1 MDELKFKVST
11 GLKSILGQDLITSD
25 NIAILELV
33 KNSYDAH
40 ATKVLITFEKDSII
54 IADNGKGMSL
64 NDLQNKWLFVGYSA
78 KSDGTEDASYRSKF
92 KRNFAGAKGIGRI
105 SCDRLGSEV
114 WLTTKSEDSNTV
126 EVIHVD
132 WNKFEKSL
140 KNEFDKISVDHESR
154 EERFTFPGESLI
166 GTEIRITGFRPETPE
181 WTRERITDLKKS
193 LEKMINPFSGT
204 EDFCIEIKAEAFE
217 KEDHKILA
225 KIENSRD
232 EFTEERIAKLKNS
245 IVNGVIQNTISDVLT
260 IKTTLIES
268 SLVNGIITTK
278 LLDRGEAMY
287 EIQEVNQ
294 FDKLEN
300 VTINLYFLNQSAKR
314 TFTLRMGIPPVQYGS
329 VMLFRNGFRIWPYG
343 EEGDDSWKL
352 DRRAQQ
358 GIRRFLG
365 TRSLFGRVNVETS
378 NVSAFKE
385 VSSRD
390 GGLIMTE
397 AAKQLMDFFSLIH
410 RRLERYVVGV
420 LWGEGFIRNEYFK
433 SQDFALKA
441 REMLKNTENYSDTS
455 ENLYSNI
462 GSKVDFL
469 QLIKS
474 LVNDKNVV
482 VKQYN
487 TKLADV
493 VSDVTYADVLQT
505 DFVESLK
512 DIAIKTSD
520 ESLEEQIIIF
530 ERRLEQ
536 IRKEKEEAE
545 RKAEEERLAKIKAE
559 RKAEK
564 ERKAKEKAE
573 QEAQLEREAKEKAE
587 KELEIKKQQ
596 NLYLQSHR
604 DTSKEVDDIMHTV
617 LISSTELDS
626 LVEILKI
633 LASEDIVDKT
643 ELLNTIKDIE
653 FNVERIHML
662 SSLITKA
669 DVSILRDSIDL
680 NIYEYTKEFL
690 GILGNSIKISFI
702 NNLNTEV
709 LKKIQILE
717 WTIVLQ
723 NLVSNSKKA
732 EADAIRLTFTADGRK
747 LLLDF
752 SDNGKGVDLEKFT
765 PDSIF
770 EIGITD
776 RQGGSGIGLNT
787 VQSAMRDKL
796 NGSVEFLG
804 NGLNNMKGAT
814 FRLTFE

>member
-78 KSDGTEDASYRSKF
+78 KSDGTEDSSYRSKF

-140 KNEFDKISVDHESR
+140 KKEFDKIPIEHESR
-154 EERFTFPGESLI
+154 TEDYNFPGGSTI
-166 GTEIRITGFRPETPE
+166 GTELRITGFRSETPE
-181 WTRERITDLKKS
+181 WTRDRITDLKKS
-193 LEKMINPFSGT
+193 LEKMINPFSGS
-204 EDFCIEIKAEAFE
+204 EDFSIEIRAIAFEEEDLKKKAQIEAF
-217 KEDHKILA
+217 
-225 KIENSRD
+225 D
-232 EFTEERIAKLKNS
+232 ESITEEKIAQIRNS
-245 IVNGVIQNTISDVLT
+245 IVNGVIQNTIADVLT

-268 SLVNGIITTK
+268 RLINGVITTK
-278 LLDRGEAMY
+278 LHDRGEFMY
-287 EIQEVNQ
+287 EIQEINT
-294 FDKLEN
+294 FDKLED
-300 VTINLYFLNQSAKR
+300 VTINLYFLNQSAKK
-314 TFTLRMGIPPVQYGS
+314 TFSQRMGVQPVNYGN
-329 VMLFRNGFRIWPYG
+329 VMLFRNGFRVWPYG
-343 EEGDDSWKL
+343 EPGDDSWKL
-352 DRRAQQ
+352 DQRAQQ
-358 GIRRFLG
+358 GYNRFIG
-365 TRSLFGRVNVETS
+365 TRDLFGRVDVETTD
-378 NVSAFKE
+378 VRAFKE

-390 GGLIMTE
+390 GGLIMTD
-397 AAKQLMDFFSLIH
+397 AARQLMDYFSTIH
-410 RRLERYVVGV
+410 RRLERYVAGV
-420 LWGEGFIRNEYFK
+420 LWGEGFLRNEYFK
-433 SQDFALKA
+433 SQDLALEA
-441 REMLKNTENYSDTS
+441 REMLKNKDKYSDS
-455 ENLYSNI
+455 SDNLYQNI

-474 LVNDKNVV
+474 LVNDKNVI
-482 VKQYN
+482 VKYYN
-487 TKLADV
+487 SNLADV
-493 VSDVTYADVLQT
+493 LSDMTYADVLQA

-512 DIAIKTSD
+512 EVAEKTSD
-520 ESLEEQIIIF
+520 QSLASHITFF
-530 ERRLEQ
+530 EKQLAEM
-536 IRKEKEEAE
+536 RKQKKAAEKMAEAE
-545 RKAEEERLAKIKAE
+545 RKAKIKAE
-559 RKAEK
+559 R
-564 ERKAKEKAE
+564 
-573 QEAQLEREAKEKAE
+573 EARAAREAKEKAE
-587 KELEIKKQQ
+587 KELEVKKQQ
-596 NLYLQSHR
+596 NLYLESHR

-626 LVEILKI
+626 LVKILKI

-732 EADAIRLTFTADGRK
+732 EADAIQLTFAADGRK
-747 LLLDF
+747 LLIDF
-752 SDNGKGVDLEKFT
+752 SDNGKGVNLEKFT
-765 PDSIF
+765 PESIF

-787 VQSAMRDKL
+787 VQSAMHDKL

>member
-40 ATKVLITFEKDSII
+40 ATRVIITFEKDSII

-126 EVIHVD
+126 EIIHVD

-140 KNEFDKISVDHESR
+140 KKEFDKIPIEHESR
-154 EERFTFPGESLI
+154 TEDYIFPGGSNI
-166 GTEIRITGFRPETPE
+166 GTELKITGFRPETPE

-193 LEKMINPFSGT
+193 LEKMINPFSGS
-204 EDFCIEIKAEAFE
+204 EDFSIEIKAKAFEEEDLKKKAQIEAF
-217 KEDHKILA
+217 
-225 KIENSRD
+225 D
-232 EFTEERIAKLKNS
+232 ESVTEEKVAQIRNS
-245 IVNGVIQNTISDVLT
+245 IVNGVIQNTIADVLT

-268 SLVNGIITTK
+268 RLINGVITTQ
-278 LLDRGEAMY
+278 LHDRGESMY
-287 EIQEVNQ
+287 EIQEINT
-294 FDKLEN
+294 FDKLED
-300 VTINLYFLNQSAKR
+300 VTINLYFLNHSAKK
-314 TFTLRMGIPPVQYGS
+314 TFSQRMGVQPVNYGN
-329 VMLFRNGFRIWPYG
+329 VMLFRNGFRVWPYG
-343 EEGDDSWKL
+343 EPGDDSWKL
-352 DRRAQQ
+352 DQRAQQ
-358 GIRRFLG
+358 GYNRFIG
-365 TRSLFGRVNVETS
+365 TRDLFGRVDVETTD
-378 NVSAFKE
+378 VRAFKE

-390 GGLIMTE
+390 GGLIMTD
-397 AAKQLMDFFSLIH
+397 AARQLMEYFSMIH
-410 RRLERYVVGV
+410 RRLERYVAGV
-420 LWGEGFIRNEYFK
+420 LWGEGFLRNEYFK
-433 SQDFALKA
+433 SQDLALEA
-441 REMLKNTENYSDTS
+441 REMLKNKDKYSDS
-455 ENLYSNI
+455 SDNLYQNI

-474 LVNDKNVV
+474 LVNDKNII
-482 VKQYN
+482 VKYYN
-487 TKLADV
+487 SNLADV
-493 VSDVTYADVLQT
+493 LSDMTYADVLQT

-512 DIAIKTSD
+512 EVAEKTSD
-520 ESLEEQIIIF
+520 QSLASHITFF
-530 ERRLEQ
+530 EKQLAHM
-536 IRKEKEEAE
+536 RKQKKAAEKMAEAE
-545 RKAEEERLAKIKAE
+545 RKAKVKAE
-559 RKAEK
+559 R
-564 ERKAKEKAE
+564 
-573 QEAQLEREAKEKAE
+573 EARIAREAKEKVE
-587 KELEIKKQQ
+587 KELEVKKQQ
-596 NLYLQSHR
+596 NLYLESHR

-626 LVEILKI
+626 LVKILKI

-690 GILGNSIKISFI
+690 GILGNSINISFI
-702 NNLNTEV
+702 NNLKTEV
-709 LKKIQILE
+709 FKKVQILE

-732 EADAIRLTFTADGRK
+732 GADEIKLTFMADGRK

-752 SDNGKGVDLEKFT
+752 SDNGIGVNLEKFT
-765 PDSIF
+765 PESIF
-770 EIGITD
+770 KLGITD

-796 NGSVEFLG
+796 NGSIEFLG
-804 NGLNNMKGAT
+804 NGLNNMEGAT

>member
-40 ATKVLITFEKDSII
+40 ATRVIITFEKDSII

-126 EVIHVD
+126 EIIHVD

-140 KNEFDKISVDHESR
+140 KKEFDKIPIEHESR
-154 EERFTFPGESLI
+154 TEDYIFPGGSTI
-166 GTEIRITGFRPETPE
+166 GTELKITGFRPETPE

-193 LEKMINPFSGT
+193 LEKMINPFSGS
-204 EDFCIEIKAEAFE
+204 EDFSIEIKARAFEEEDLKKQAQIEAF
-217 KEDHKILA
+217 
-225 KIENSRD
+225 D
-232 EFTEERIAKLKNS
+232 ESITEEKIAQIRNS
-245 IVNGVIQNTISDVLT
+245 IVNGVIQNTIADVLN

-268 SLVNGIITTK
+268 RLINGVITTK
-278 LLDRGEAMY
+278 LHDRGEFMY
-287 EIQEVNQ
+287 EIQEINT
-294 FDKLEN
+294 FDKLED
-300 VTINLYFLNQSAKR
+300 VTINLYFLNQSAKK
-314 TFTLRMGIPPVQYGS
+314 TFSHRMGVPPVKYGN
-329 VMLFRNGFRIWPYG
+329 VMLFRNGFRVWPYG
-343 EEGDDSWKL
+343 EPGDDSWKL
-352 DRRAQQ
+352 DQRAQQ
-358 GIRRFLG
+358 GYNRFLG
-365 TRSLFGRVNVETS
+365 TRDLFGRVDVETTD
-378 NVSAFKE
+378 VSAFKE

-390 GGLIMTE
+390 GGLIMTD
-397 AAKQLMDFFSLIH
+397 AAKQLMEYFSTIH
-410 RRLERYVVGV
+410 RRLERYVAGV
-420 LWGEGFIRNEYFK
+420 LWGEGFLRNEYFK
-433 SQDFALKA
+433 SQDLALKA
-441 REMLKNTENYSDTS
+441 REMLQNIDKHSDS
-455 ENLYSNI
+455 SDSLYQNI

-469 QLIKS
+469 QLIKN
-474 LVNDKNVV
+474 LVNDKNIV
-482 VKQYN
+482 VKYYN
-487 TKLADV
+487 SNLADV
-493 VSDVTYADVLQT
+493 LSDMTYADVLQT

-512 DIAIKTSD
+512 EVAEKTSD
-520 ESLEEQIIIF
+520 QSLAANITFF
-530 ERRLEQ
+530 EKQLADM
-536 IRKEKEEAE
+536 RKQKKAAEKIAEAE
-545 RKAEEERLAKIKAE
+545 RKAKIKAE
-559 RKAEK
+559 R
-564 ERKAKEKAE
+564 
-573 QEAQLEREAKEKAE
+573 EARIAREAKEKVE
-587 KELEIKKQQ
+587 KELEVKKQQ
-596 NLYLQSHR
+596 NLYLESHR

-626 LVEILKI
+626 LVKILKI

-669 DVSILRDSIDL
+669 DVSILRDSIEL

-690 GILGNSIKISFI
+690 GILGNSINISFI
-702 NNLNTEV
+702 NNLKTEV
-709 LKKIQILE
+709 FKKVQILE

-732 EADAIRLTFTADGRK
+732 EADAIQLTFTADGRK

>member
-40 ATKVLITFEKDSII
+40 ATRVIITFEKDSII

-126 EVIHVD
+126 EIIHVD

-140 KNEFDKISVDHESR
+140 KKEFDKIPIEHESR
-154 EERFTFPGESLI
+154 TEDYIFPGGSNI
-166 GTEIRITGFRPETPE
+166 GTELKITGFRPETPE

-193 LEKMINPFSGT
+193 LEKMINPFSGS
-204 EDFCIEIKAEAFE
+204 EDFSIEIKAKAFEEEDLKKKAQIEAFDESVAEE
-217 KEDHKILA
+217 KVAQI
-225 KIENSRD
+225 R
-232 EFTEERIAKLKNS
+232 NS
-245 IVNGVIQNTISDVLT
+245 IVNGVIQNTIADVLT

-268 SLVNGIITTK
+268 RLINGVITTQ
-278 LLDRGEAMY
+278 LHDRGESMY
-287 EIQEVNQ
+287 EIQEINT
-294 FDKLEN
+294 FDKLED
-300 VTINLYFLNQSAKR
+300 VTINLYFLNHSAKK
-314 TFTLRMGIPPVQYGS
+314 TFSQRMGVQPVNYGN
-329 VMLFRNGFRIWPYG
+329 VMLFRNGFRVWPYG
-343 EEGDDSWKL
+343 EPGDDSWKL
-352 DRRAQQ
+352 DQRAQQ
-358 GIRRFLG
+358 GYNRFIG
-365 TRSLFGRVNVETS
+365 TRDLFGRVDVETTD
-378 NVSAFKE
+378 VRAFKE

-390 GGLIMTE
+390 GGLIMTD
-397 AAKQLMDFFSLIH
+397 AARQLMEYFSMIH
-410 RRLERYVVGV
+410 RRLERYVAGV
-420 LWGEGFIRNEYFK
+420 LWGEGFLRNEYFK
-433 SQDFALKA
+433 SQDLALEA
-441 REMLKNTENYSDTS
+441 RDMLKNKDKYSDS
-455 ENLYSNI
+455 SDNLYQNI

-474 LVNDKNVV
+474 LVNDKNII
-482 VKQYN
+482 VKYYN
-487 TKLADV
+487 SNLADV
-493 VSDVTYADVLQT
+493 LSDMTYADVLQA

-512 DIAIKTSD
+512 EVAEKTSD
-520 ESLEEQIIIF
+520 QSLASHITFF
-530 ERRLEQ
+530 EKQLAHM
-536 IRKEKEEAE
+536 RKQKKAAEKMAEAE
-545 RKAEEERLAKIKAE
+545 RKAKVKAE
-559 RKAEK
+559 R
-564 ERKAKEKAE
+564 
-573 QEAQLEREAKEKAE
+573 EARIAREAKEKVE
-587 KELEIKKQQ
+587 KELEVKKQQ
-596 NLYLQSHR
+596 NLYLESHR

-626 LVEILKI
+626 LVKILKI

-669 DVSILRDSIDL
+669 DVSILRDSIEL

-690 GILGNSIKISFI
+690 GILGNSINISFI
-702 NNLNTEV
+702 NNLKTEV
-709 LKKIQILE
+709 LKKVQILE

-732 EADAIRLTFTADGRK
+732 GADEIKLTFMADGRK

-752 SDNGKGVDLEKFT
+752 SDNGIGVNLEKFT
-765 PDSIF
+765 PESIF
-770 EIGITD
+770 KLGITD

-796 NGSVEFLG
+796 NGSIEFLG
-804 NGLNNMKGAT
+804 NGLNNMEGAT

>member
-314 TFTLRMGIPPVQYGS
+314 TFTLRMGVPPVQYGS

-441 REMLKNTENYSDTS
+441 REMLKNTENYSDSS

-493 VSDVTYADVLQT
+493 VADVTYADVLQT

-596 NLYLQSHR
+596 NLYLESHR

-732 EADAIRLTFTADGRK
+732 EADAIQLTFTADGRK

>member
-40 ATKVLITFEKDSII
+40 ATKVIITFEKDSII

-126 EVIHVD
+126 EIIHVD

-140 KNEFDKISVDHESR
+140 KKEFDKIPIEHESR
-154 EERFTFPGESLI
+154 TEDYIFPGGSNI
-166 GTEIRITGFRPETPE
+166 GTELKITGFRPETPE

-193 LEKMINPFSGT
+193 LEKMINPFSGS
-204 EDFCIEIKAEAFE
+204 EDFSIEIKAKAFEEEDLKKKAQIEAFDESVAEE
-217 KEDHKILA
+217 KVAQI
-225 KIENSRD
+225 R
-232 EFTEERIAKLKNS
+232 NS
-245 IVNGVIQNTISDVLT
+245 IVNGVIQNTIADVLT

-268 SLVNGIITTK
+268 RLINGVITTQ
-278 LLDRGEAMY
+278 LHDRGESMY
-287 EIQEVNQ
+287 EIQEINT
-294 FDKLEN
+294 FDKLED
-300 VTINLYFLNQSAKR
+300 VTINLYFLNHSAKK
-314 TFTLRMGIPPVQYGS
+314 TFSQRMGVQPVNYGN
-329 VMLFRNGFRIWPYG
+329 VMLFRNGFRVWPYG
-343 EEGDDSWKL
+343 EPGDDSWKL
-352 DRRAQQ
+352 DQRAQQ
-358 GIRRFLG
+358 GYNRFIG
-365 TRSLFGRVNVETS
+365 TRDLFGRVDVETTD
-378 NVSAFKE
+378 VRAFKE

-390 GGLIMTE
+390 GGLIMTD
-397 AAKQLMDFFSLIH
+397 AARQLMEYFSMIH
-410 RRLERYVVGV
+410 RRLERYVAGV
-420 LWGEGFIRNEYFK
+420 LWGEGFLRNEYFK
-433 SQDFALKA
+433 SQDLALEA
-441 REMLKNTENYSDTS
+441 RDMLKNKDKYSDS
-455 ENLYSNI
+455 SDNLYQNI

-474 LVNDKNVV
+474 LVNDKNII
-482 VKQYN
+482 VKYYN
-487 TKLADV
+487 SNLADV
-493 VSDVTYADVLQT
+493 LSDMTYADVLQA

-512 DIAIKTSD
+512 EVAEKTSD
-520 ESLEEQIIIF
+520 QSLASHITFF
-530 ERRLEQ
+530 EKQLAHM
-536 IRKEKEEAE
+536 RKQKKAAEKMAEAE
-545 RKAEEERLAKIKAE
+545 RKAKVKAE
-559 RKAEK
+559 R
-564 ERKAKEKAE
+564 
-573 QEAQLEREAKEKAE
+573 EARIAREAKEKVE
-587 KELEIKKQQ
+587 KELEVKKQQ
-596 NLYLQSHR
+596 NLYLESHR

-626 LVEILKI
+626 LVKILKI

-669 DVSILRDSIDL
+669 DVSILRDSIEL

-690 GILGNSIKISFI
+690 GILGNSINISFI
-702 NNLNTEV
+702 NNLKTEV
-709 LKKIQILE
+709 LKKVQILE

-732 EADAIRLTFTADGRK
+732 GADEIKLTFMADGRK

-752 SDNGKGVDLEKFT
+752 SDNGIGVNLEKFT
-765 PDSIF
+765 PESIF
-770 EIGITD
+770 KLGITD

-796 NGSVEFLG
+796 NGSIEFLG
-804 NGLNNMKGAT
+804 NGLNNMEGAT

>member
-40 ATKVLITFEKDSII
+40 ATRVIITFEKDSII

-78 KSDGTEDASYRSKF
+78 KSDGTEDSSYRSKF

-140 KNEFDKISVDHESR
+140 KKEFDKIPIEHESR
-154 EERFTFPGESLI
+154 IEDYNFPGGSTI
-166 GTEIRITGFRPETPE
+166 GTELRITGFRPETPE
-181 WTRERITDLKKS
+181 WTRDRITDLKKS
-193 LEKMINPFSGT
+193 LEKMINPFSSS
-204 EDFCIEIKAEAFE
+204 EDFSIEIKAKAFE
-217 KEDHKILA
+217 EEDLKKKA
-225 KIENSRD
+225 QIEAYD
-232 EFTEERIAKLKNS
+232 ESITEEKIAQIKNS
-245 IVNGVIQNTISDVLT
+245 IVNGVIQNTIADVLT

-268 SLVNGIITTK
+268 RLINGVITTK
-278 LLDRGEAMY
+278 LHDRGEFMY
-287 EIQEVNQ
+287 EIQEINT
-294 FDKLEN
+294 FDKLED
-300 VTINLYFLNQSAKR
+300 VTINLYFLNQSAKK
-314 TFTLRMGIPPVQYGS
+314 TFSQRMGVQPVNYGN
-329 VMLFRNGFRIWPYG
+329 VMLFRNGFRVWPYG
-343 EEGDDSWKL
+343 EPGDDSWKL
-352 DRRAQQ
+352 DQRAQQ
-358 GIRRFLG
+358 GYNRFIG
-365 TRSLFGRVNVETS
+365 TRDLFGRVDVETTD
-378 NVSAFKE
+378 VRAFKE

-390 GGLIMTE
+390 GGLIMTD
-397 AAKQLMDFFSLIH
+397 AAKQLMDYFSTIH
-410 RRLERYVVGV
+410 RRLERYVAGV
-420 LWGEGFIRNEYFK
+420 LWGEGFLRNEYFK
-433 SQDFALKA
+433 SQDLALEA
-441 REMLKNTENYSDTS
+441 REMLKNKDKYSDS
-455 ENLYSNI
+455 SDNLYQNI

-474 LVNDKNVV
+474 LVNDKNVI
-482 VKQYN
+482 VKYYN
-487 TKLADV
+487 SNLADV
-493 VSDVTYADVLQT
+493 LSDITYADVLQA

-512 DIAIKTSD
+512 EVAEKTSD
-520 ESLEEQIIIF
+520 QSLASHITFF
-530 ERRLEQ
+530 EKQLADM
-536 IRKEKEEAE
+536 RKQKKAAEKIAEAE
-545 RKAEEERLAKIKAE
+545 RKAKIKAE
-559 RKAEK
+559 R
-564 ERKAKEKAE
+564 
-573 QEAQLEREAKEKAE
+573 EARAAREAKEKAE
-587 KELEIKKQQ
+587 KELEVKKQQ
-596 NLYLQSHR
+596 NLYLESHR

-626 LVEILKI
+626 LVKILKI

-690 GILGNSIKISFI
+690 SILGNSIKISFI
-702 NNLNTEV
+702 NNLNTDV

-732 EADAIRLTFTADGRK
+732 GADTIQLTFMADGRK
-747 LLLDF
+747 LLIDF

-765 PDSIF
+765 SESIF

-796 NGSVEFLG
+796 NGSIKFLG
-804 NGLNNMKGAT
+804 NGLNNMEGAT
-814 FRLTFE
+814 FRLIFE

>member
-40 ATKVLITFEKDSII
+40 ATRVIITFEKDSII

-126 EVIHVD
+126 EIIHVD

-140 KNEFDKISVDHESR
+140 KKEFDKIPIEHESR
-154 EERFTFPGESLI
+154 TEDYIFPGGSNI
-166 GTEIRITGFRPETPE
+166 GTELKITGFRPETPE

-193 LEKMINPFSGT
+193 LEKMINPFSGS
-204 EDFCIEIKAEAFE
+204 EDFSIEIKAKAFEEEDLKKKAQIEAFDESVAEE
-217 KEDHKILA
+217 KVAQI
-225 KIENSRD
+225 R
-232 EFTEERIAKLKNS
+232 NS
-245 IVNGVIQNTISDVLT
+245 IVNGVIQNTIADVLT

-268 SLVNGIITTK
+268 RLINGVITTQ
-278 LLDRGEAMY
+278 LHDRGESMY
-287 EIQEVNQ
+287 EIQEINT
-294 FDKLEN
+294 FDKLED
-300 VTINLYFLNQSAKR
+300 VTINLYFLNHSAKK
-314 TFTLRMGIPPVQYGS
+314 TFSQRMGVQPVNYGN
-329 VMLFRNGFRIWPYG
+329 VMLFRNGFRVWPYG
-343 EEGDDSWKL
+343 EPGDDSWKL
-352 DRRAQQ
+352 DQRAQQ
-358 GIRRFLG
+358 GYNRFIG
-365 TRSLFGRVNVETS
+365 TRDLFGRVDVETTD
-378 NVSAFKE
+378 VRAFKE

-390 GGLIMTE
+390 GGLIMTD
-397 AAKQLMDFFSLIH
+397 AARQLMEYFSMIH
-410 RRLERYVVGV
+410 RRLERYVAGV
-420 LWGEGFIRNEYFK
+420 LWGEGFLRNEYFK
-433 SQDFALKA
+433 SQDLALEA
-441 REMLKNTENYSDTS
+441 RDMLKNKDKYSDS
-455 ENLYSNI
+455 SDNLYQNI

-474 LVNDKNVV
+474 LVNDKNII
-482 VKQYN
+482 VKYYN
-487 TKLADV
+487 SNLADV
-493 VSDVTYADVLQT
+493 LSDMTYADVLQA

-512 DIAIKTSD
+512 EVAEKTSD
-520 ESLEEQIIIF
+520 QSLASHITFF
-530 ERRLEQ
+530 EKQLAHM
-536 IRKEKEEAE
+536 RKQKKAAEKMAEAE
-545 RKAEEERLAKIKAE
+545 RKAKVKAE
-559 RKAEK
+559 R
-564 ERKAKEKAE
+564 
-573 QEAQLEREAKEKAE
+573 EARIAREAKEKVE
-587 KELEIKKQQ
+587 KELEVKKQQ
-596 NLYLQSHR
+596 NLYLESHR

-626 LVEILKI
+626 LVKILKI

-669 DVSILRDSIDL
+669 DVSILRDSIELD
-680 NIYEYTKEFL
+680 IYEYTKEFL
-690 GILGNSIKISFI
+690 GILGNSINISFI
-702 NNLNTEV
+702 NNLKTEV
-709 LKKIQILE
+709 LKKVQILE

-732 EADAIRLTFTADGRK
+732 GADEIKLTFMADGRK

-752 SDNGKGVDLEKFT
+752 SDNGIGVNLEKFT
-765 PDSIF
+765 PESIF
-770 EIGITD
+770 KLGITD

-796 NGSVEFLG
+796 NGSIEFLG
-804 NGLNNMKGAT
+804 NGFNNMEGAT

>member
-40 ATKVLITFEKDSII
+40 ATRVIITFEKDSII

-126 EVIHVD
+126 EIIHVD

-140 KNEFDKISVDHESR
+140 KKEFDKIPIEHESR
-154 EERFTFPGESLI
+154 TEDYIFPGGSNI
-166 GTEIRITGFRPETPE
+166 GTELKITGFRPETPE

-193 LEKMINPFSGT
+193 LEKMINPFSGS
-204 EDFCIEIKAEAFE
+204 EDFSIEIKAKAFE
-217 KEDHKILA
+217 EEDLKKKA
-225 KIENSRD
+225 QIESFD
-232 EFTEERIAKLKNS
+232 ESVAEEKVAQIRNS
-245 IVNGVIQNTISDVLT
+245 IVNGVIQNTIADVLT

-268 SLVNGIITTK
+268 RLINGVITTQ
-278 LLDRGEAMY
+278 LHDRGESMY
-287 EIQEVNQ
+287 EIQEINT
-294 FDKLEN
+294 FDKLED
-300 VTINLYFLNQSAKR
+300 VTINLYFLNHSAKK
-314 TFTLRMGIPPVQYGS
+314 TFSQRMGVQPVNYGN
-329 VMLFRNGFRIWPYG
+329 VMLFRNGFRVWPYG
-343 EEGDDSWKL
+343 EPGDDSWKL
-352 DRRAQQ
+352 DQRAQQ
-358 GIRRFLG
+358 GYNRFIG
-365 TRSLFGRVNVETS
+365 TRDLFGRVDVETTD
-378 NVSAFKE
+378 VRAFKE

-390 GGLIMTE
+390 GGLIMTD
-397 AAKQLMDFFSLIH
+397 AARQLIEYFSMIH
-410 RRLERYVVGV
+410 RRLERYVAGV
-420 LWGEGFIRNEYFK
+420 LWGEGFLRNEYFK
-433 SQDFALKA
+433 SQDLALEA
-441 REMLKNTENYSDTS
+441 RDMLKNKDKYSDS
-455 ENLYSNI
+455 SDNLYQNI

-474 LVNDKNVV
+474 LVNDKNII
-482 VKQYN
+482 VKYYN
-487 TKLADV
+487 SNLADV
-493 VSDVTYADVLQT
+493 LSDMTYADVLQA

-512 DIAIKTSD
+512 EVAEKTSD
-520 ESLEEQIIIF
+520 QSLASHITFF
-530 ERRLEQ
+530 EKQLAHM
-536 IRKEKEEAE
+536 RKQKKAAEKMAEAE
-545 RKAEEERLAKIKAE
+545 RKAKVKAE
-559 RKAEK
+559 R
-564 ERKAKEKAE
+564 
-573 QEAQLEREAKEKAE
+573 EARIAREAKEKVE
-587 KELEIKKQQ
+587 KELEVKKQQ
-596 NLYLQSHR
+596 NLYLESHR

-626 LVEILKI
+626 LVKILKI

-669 DVSILRDSIDL
+669 DVSILRDSIEL

-690 GILGNSIKISFI
+690 GILGNSINISFI
-702 NNLNTEV
+702 NNLKTEV
-709 LKKIQILE
+709 LKKVQILE

-732 EADAIRLTFTADGRK
+732 GADEIKLTFMADGRK

-752 SDNGKGVDLEKFT
+752 SDNGIGVNLEKFT
-765 PDSIF
+765 PESIF
-770 EIGITD
+770 KLGITD

-796 NGSVEFLG
+796 NGSIEFLG
-804 NGLNNMKGAT
+804 NGLNNMEGAT